1 MCWSASAAMAC
12 QASNRKHYP
21 IDLIKHYPI
30 DLTHLLSPFC
40 PFPRSKPSDQN
51 TGGTKARAPAPA
63 LPSPPPP
70 RLGIAGAMALTT
82 AAREGIVGSA
92 SFPALSTHIHLSPA
106 SFKGVDP
113 MPVVACVCMIEL
125 RSRQPVGGCHWVI
138 FRVLLW

>member
-51 TGGTKARAPAPA
+51 TGGTKARAPAVTERRRGDREKGRF
-63 LPSPPPP
+63 SPW
-70 RLGIAGAMALTT
+70 AGNSQLTT
-82 AAREGIVGSA
+82 LRIGGGRKEGFKEGS
-92 SFPALSTHIHLSPA
+92 LTLT
-106 SFKGVDP
+106 
-113 MPVVACVCMIEL
+113 
-125 RSRQPVGGCHWVI
+125 GCTQGESQS
-138 FRVLLW
+138 LGLAPG